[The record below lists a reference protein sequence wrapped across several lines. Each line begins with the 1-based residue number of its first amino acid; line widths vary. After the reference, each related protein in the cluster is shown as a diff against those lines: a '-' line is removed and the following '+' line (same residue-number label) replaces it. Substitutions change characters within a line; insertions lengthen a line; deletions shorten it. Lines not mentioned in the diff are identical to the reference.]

1 MKPSGVLK
9 VTKLS
14 GRHREGEE
22 AMTEERAHYY
32 AGKLAVSLG
41 ITFYVVRSAEDEI
54 YAVQVPSDDCEILA
68 IVPPPTRVPDQRA
81 A

>member
-9 VTKLS
+9 V
-14 GRHREGEE
+14 RNAVRPPP
-22 AMTEERAHYY
+22 EERAHYH
-32 AGKLAVSLG
+32 AEKLAFNLH
-41 ITFYVVRSAEDEI
+41 ITFYVVRGPEDDI

-68 IVPPPTRVPDQRA
+68 IVPPPASVIDQRA